1 MPSDA
6 VTFNAVPAFLLR
18 EVCMKKKRFILRRLC
33 IAASLCTFAAFAFSQ
48 TPAPYTET
56 AVRCIDIAKNL
67 LANEEYEASYSRAA
81 LGLTYDNTVADL
93 YYIQALGM
101 SQRLFP
107 PYKIEPLL
115 KSALQNKWYEYNKDA
130 ARLLLASLYTKTA
143 RVAEALSLLNER
155 PLLSGKDALY
165 IRANALYLLGNIGD
179 ARKTV
184 RQGALQFPE
193 DPRFA
198 LLFFERENRKA
209 WGNGADTL
217 AQSAGTADNAEI
229 SGGNTA
235 LNGGDESDKT
245 FAELSSLFVS
255 RAYDLQDADP
265 DVLLKASLFAFS
277 EEDRRRLL
285 KAWNAYGKTDPR
297 YAVYALKAGL
307 MSEEKAFDYVE
318 PFFSGTSDYALVKSF
333 VSLVSGEKTKESVR
347 KLYAAFA
354 GTLCFDTNGDGISD
368 MTVTYRSGRP
378 SLIEYDANQ
387 DGIID
392 WTVDCDYG
400 VPVKVNLVQED
411 AVLWYG
417 TWPSLSRVIWS
428 GCTYTLNEDRLF
440 ASPVNMIKEPVM
452 EERASLSFYLP
463 VLRSDV
469 RSVLNA
475 DDLFALS
482 HTVERKSAE
491 GENTRVRF
499 SLFDGKA
506 QNAVY
511 TDNGTPYA
519 YAFFENGA
527 LRFRNVDRDK
537 NGTYELTE
545 IYAYADEH
553 TDQNTGENALL
564 YRSAEEARELSLRLF
579 GVDNAAKGLY
589 LQKVVS
595 DTDGNGI
602 IEFSEEYGPNG
613 KTTAQWNDN
622 KTGSM
627 IIRYVKNGDSEETEY
642 VHPVSGRHVRLIVQK
657 GVPVSA
663 DGIPVVRDEAAPF
676 FWIGDSP
683 GGNYAQKVIKKL
695 NQKGSSDVI
704 CTVTNLIWLRDKDRF
719 ARIFA
724 VKNGDM
730 YFGELLYE

>member
-1 MPSDA
+1 
-6 VTFNAVPAFLLR
+6 
-18 EVCMKKKRFILRRLC
+18 MKKNRFILRRLC

-101 SQRLFP
+101 SQRGLP

-130 ARLLLASLYTKTA
+130 ARLLLASVYTKTA
-143 RVAEALSLLNER
+143 RAAEALSLLNER

-198 LLFFERENRKA
+198 LLFFDREREPSRE
-209 WGNGADTL
+209 NGATE
-217 AQSAGTADNAEI
+217 NAEI
-229 SGGNTA
+229 GEIAENDGITESGASAETA
-235 LNGGDESDKT
+235 AESGAAESSKIVESTENDES
-245 FAELSSLFVS
+245 FRELSSLFVS

-265 DVLLKASLFAFS
+265 DVLLKASVFAFS
-277 EEDRRRLL
+277 EEDGRRLL

-307 MSEEKAFDYVE
+307 MSEEKAFDYVA

-333 VSLVSGEKTKESVR
+333 VSLVSGEKTKERVR

-354 GTLCFDTNGDGISD
+354 GTLRFDTNGDGISD
-368 MTVTYRSGRP
+368 MTVNYRSGRP
-378 SLIEYDANQ
+378 SFIEYDANR

-400 VPVKVNLVQED
+400 VPVKVNLVRED

-428 GCTYTLNEDRLF
+428 GAAYTLNEDRLF
-440 ASPVNMIKEPVM
+440 ASPVNMIKDPVM

-463 VLRSDV
+463 VLRDDV

-475 DDLFALS
+475 DELFALS

-491 GENTRVRF
+491 GENARVRF

-519 YAFFENGA
+519 YAFFENGT

-545 IYAYADEH
+545 IYAYADK
-553 TDQNTGENALL
+553 TADENALL

-595 DTDGNGI
+595 DADGNGI
-602 IEFSEEYGPNG
+602 IEFGEEYGPNG
-613 KTTAQWNDN
+613 KTAAQWNDN

-627 IIRYVKNGDSEETEY
+627 IIRYVKNGDAEETEY
-642 VHPVSGRHVRLIVQK
+642 VHPVSGRHVKLILQK
-657 GVPVSA
+657 GIPVSA
-663 DGIPVVRDEAAPF
+663 DGIPVERDAAAPF
-676 FWIGDSP
+676 FWIGVSP
-683 GGNYAQKVIKKL
+683 GGNYAQKVIKEL
-695 NQKGSSDVI
+695 NQKGSSGVI
-704 CTVTNLIWLRDKDRF
+704 CTVTNLIWLKDKDRF

-724 VKNGDM
+724 VKNGDT

>member
-1 MPSDA
+1 M
-6 VTFNAVPAFLLR
+6 
-18 EVCMKKKRFILRRLC
+18 
-33 IAASLCTFAAFAFSQ
+33 
-48 TPAPYTET
+48 
-56 AVRCIDIAKNL
+56 
-67 LANEEYEASYSRAA
+67 
-81 LGLTYDNTVADL
+81 
-93 YYIQALGM
+93 
-101 SQRLFP
+101 
-107 PYKIEPLL
+107 
-115 KSALQNKWYEYNKDA
+115 
-130 ARLLLASLYTKTA
+130 
-143 RVAEALSLLNER
+143 
-155 PLLSGKDALY
+155 
-165 IRANALYLLGNIGD
+165 
-179 ARKTV
+179 
-184 RQGALQFPE
+184 
-193 DPRFA
+193 
-198 LLFFERENRKA
+198 
-209 WGNGADTL
+209 
-217 AQSAGTADNAEI
+217 
-229 SGGNTA
+229 
-235 LNGGDESDKT
+235 
-245 FAELSSLFVS
+245 S

-265 DVLLKASLFAFS
+265 DVLLKASLFAPS
-277 EEDRRRLL
+277 EEDGRRLL

-318 PFFSGTSDYALVKSF
+318 PFFSGTSDCALVKSF
-333 VSLVSGEKTKESVR
+333 VSLVSGEKTKER
-347 KLYAAFA
+347 IRNLYAAFA

-378 SLIEYDANQ
+378 SFIEYDANR

-400 VPVKVNLVQED
+400 VPVKVNLVRED

-417 TWPSLSRVIWS
+417 TWPSLSRVIWA
-428 GCTYTLNEDRLF
+428 GGTYTLNEDRLF
-440 ASPVNMIKEPVM
+440 ASPVNMIKDPVM

-463 VLRSDV
+463 VLRGDV
-469 RSVLNA
+469 RFVLNA

-545 IYAYADEH
+545 IYAYADKNADE
-553 TDQNTGENALL
+553 NTGENALL

-602 IEFSEEYGPNG
+602 IEFGEEYGPNG

-627 IIRYVKNGDSEETEY
+627 IIRYAKNGDSEETEY

>member
-1 MPSDA
+1 MFDA
-6 VTFNAVPAFLLR
+6 VPSAAVPAFLLR
-18 EVCMKKKRFILRRLC
+18 EVCMKKNRFILRRLC

-143 RVAEALSLLNER
+143 RAAEALSLLNER

-165 IRANALYLLGNIGD
+165 IRVNALYLLGNIGD

-209 WGNGADTL
+209 GGNGADTL

-277 EEDRRRLL
+277 EEDGRRLL

-297 YAVYALKAGL
+297 YAVYAFKAGL
-307 MSEEKAFDYVE
+307 MSEEKAFDYVA

-347 KLYAAFA
+347 KLYTAFA

-392 WTVDCDYG
+392 WTADCDYG

-428 GCTYTLNEDRLF
+428 GGTYTLNEDRLF

-452 EERASLSFYLP
+452 EDRASFSFYFP
-463 VLRSDV
+463 VLRDDV

-491 GENTRVRF
+491 GENTLVRF

-545 IYAYADEH
+545 IYAYADE
-553 TDQNTGENALL
+553 NALL
-564 YRSAEEARELSLRLF
+564 YRSSEEARELSLRLF

-595 DTDGNGI
+595 DADGNGI

-613 KTTAQWNDN
+613 KTAAQWNDN

-704 CTVTNLIWLRDKDRF
+704 CTVTNLIWLKDKDRF